1 MPDPYAILGVSRDAS
16 PLEVAAA
23 WRRLAKEWHP
33 DLRGDAAALA
43 RMAQL
48 NAAYEAILAER
59 RGTARRH
66 GAGEGGGAARDPGT
80 SRDDGAAAAAAP
92 RPAGR
97 ARRGAGWW
105 LPTPVRRALGP
116 ELLRALR
123 EREAVREVVPCQS
136 AGSAAVLVLTDGRL
150 LWLLDDLVLGR
161 IRSLPLSAVEG
172 VEPRPRRWR
181 RGAALRVRAGASH
194 VTFAGLSPDR
204 ADAVARAIGS
214 AAPARR

>member
-1 MPDPYAILGVSRDAS
+1 MEGVQDPYAILGVSRDAS
-16 PLEVAAA
+16 PVEVATA

-66 GAGEGGGAARDPGT
+66 GAGEGGAAATG
-80 SRDDGAAAAAAP
+80 SRDGAPQRDAP

-123 EREAVREVVPCQS
+123 EREAVREVVPCQA
-136 AGSAAVLVLTDGRL
+136 AGSEAVLVLTDGRL

-161 IRSLPLSAVEG
+161 IRSLPLAAVEG
-172 VEPRPRRWR
+172 VERPRARRWR
-181 RGAALRVRAGASH
+181 RGAAVRVRAGAAG
-194 VTFAGLSPDR
+194 VTFAGLTAER

-214 AAPARR
+214 AAPALR